1 MNANPKIIRT
11 WSGWTTHEKAPN
23 YQTFLVNEVF
33 PAVKKKGVI
42 GLEKVSISTLDTNE
56 EVQFFLVLQFSSLDA
71 VKKFAGEDYQKAYIP
86 EKAKQ
91 LLKRY
96 DSTASHFELKEE
108 LLL

>member
-1 MNANPKIIRT
+1 MSKDPKIIRT
-11 WSGWTTHEKAPN
+11 WSGWTTHEMAADYEK
-23 YQTFLVNEVF
+23 FLVNEVF
-33 PAVKKKGVI
+33 PAVKKKGVD
-42 GLEKVSISTLDTNE
+42 GLEKVSISTLATNE
-56 EVQFFLVLQFSSLDA
+56 EVQFFLVLQFSNLAA

-96 DSTASHFELKEE
+96 DSAAAHFELKQE